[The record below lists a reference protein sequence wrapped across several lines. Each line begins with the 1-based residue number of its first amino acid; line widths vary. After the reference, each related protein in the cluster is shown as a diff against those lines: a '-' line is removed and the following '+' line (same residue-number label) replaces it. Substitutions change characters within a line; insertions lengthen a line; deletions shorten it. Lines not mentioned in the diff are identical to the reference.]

1 MDSLFEKLER
11 QEKEAESSREAA
23 GKGLFSSSKWKKG
36 FLSSE
41 KGNIRLKNSKKVSKE
56 KDCAI
61 HPKQL
66 EENNLKVASFNERS
80 RVNNLA
86 GDNRQVKSARMNGEQ
101 STKTELHNQD
111 TKAEIASNISSSA
124 QDIIPS
130 TTKKR
135 ASRFKQ
141 SRQTSESSVPN
152 ATSTIPKGP
161 YSSVPFTG
169 RIVEK

>member
-41 KGNIRLKNSKKVSKE
+41 KGNIRLKNSKKVSME

-80 RVNNLA
+80 GVNNLA

-111 TKAEIASNISSSA
+111 TKAEIASNISSSE
-124 QDIIPS
+124 QDIPT

-152 ATSTIPKGP
+152 ATSTIPKVS